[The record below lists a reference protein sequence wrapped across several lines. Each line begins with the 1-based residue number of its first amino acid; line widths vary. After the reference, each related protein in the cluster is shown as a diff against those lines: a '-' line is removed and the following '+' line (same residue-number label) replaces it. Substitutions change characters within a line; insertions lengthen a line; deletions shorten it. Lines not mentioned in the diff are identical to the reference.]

1 MDSRSERL
9 VQVLHAGGYSL
20 AVWPADGEI
29 RTFTGR
35 GVADLYRL
43 MREDPEVLRG
53 AIVADKVVGKAA
65 AALMLA
71 GGVQALYT
79 DTVSTL
85 ARELLDGSVMEVCW
99 EREVPHIINR
109 MQTDWCPLEKL
120 CRDCRTPEECLR
132 QIEDFMQ
139 KQK

>member
-1 MDSRSERL
+1 
-9 VQVLHAGGYSL
+9 
-20 AVWPADGEI
+20 
-29 RTFTGR
+29 
-35 GVADLYRL
+35 

-99 EREVPHIINR
+99 ECEVPHIINR
-109 MQTDWCPLEKL
+109 IQTDWCPLEKL